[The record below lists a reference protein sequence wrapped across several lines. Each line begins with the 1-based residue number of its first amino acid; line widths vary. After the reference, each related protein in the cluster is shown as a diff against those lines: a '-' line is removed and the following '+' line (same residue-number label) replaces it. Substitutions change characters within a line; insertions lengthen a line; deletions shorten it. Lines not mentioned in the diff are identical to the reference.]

1 MEDKDAFNPIE
12 PLETASPEI
21 QEIIREV
28 LKLER
33 DRLYQQRPRVNSEI
47 QDLIKKVIK

>member
-1 MEDKDAFNPIE
+1 MADKDGFDPLE
-12 PLETASPEI
+12 PLQTASSEI

-33 DRLYQQRPRVNSEI
+33 DRLYQQRPRLNSEI
-47 QDLIKKVIK
+47 QELVKRVIK